1 MGFFTSLMILVILI
15 ICFNTMGTLFSI
27 KNDIRALK
35 KAQGIEDEV
44 ESQDEKVESHD
55 EKIETFESKVR
66 KTK

>member
-44 ESQDEKVESHD
+44 ESQDEKVDD